1 MYICPYCLQDS
12 GGKHS
17 WNCPINKMRQPKPNY
32 YHVYWLE
39 IALENFKNQR
49 DVVHTIDKNMMM
61 KEFIKK
67 WAREEL
73 SEIVEI

>member
-1 MYICPYCLQDS
+1 
-12 GGKHS
+12 
-17 WNCPINKMRQPKPNY
+17 MRQPKPNY